1 MSEFNK
7 VVWSE
12 GLFLK
17 PHHFQQQERYL
28 ERYVQTR
35 CESLRSHGWG
45 FIELEIER
53 DVLSIGKLALRRA
66 TGVFP
71 DGTPFRMPDDHPLP
85 PALEI
90 SPKVRDQGVY
100 LATALRAP
108 AALDVA
114 PGDIAPGTGGDSVT
128 RHRAVESDVRD
139 STATSP
145 TNAVLRVAT
154 LQTQLMVGAAE
165 SDGFARIPVAHI
177 VECRSDRHVVL
188 DDRFIPSV
196 LDVRAARSLAAFM
209 SELLGKLHQQGETLA
224 ARVAG
229 TDRTV
234 ASELSE
240 FLMLLTINRY
250 EPVVTHLVH
259 SGAAH
264 PEDFYRLCVSLAG
277 ELATF
282 TTAAKRPAPLPGY
295 RHEQLRESF
304 EPVMTE
310 LRKSLSAEQQ
320 QNTVAIPIEAR
331 KFGVS
336 VAVAHDRTL
345 FASAVFILAVRADMP
360 LEELR
365 RRFPTQ
371 VKIGPAEK
379 IIDLVNLALPGIA
392 LHALPVV
399 PRQIP
404 FHAGFV
410 YFELDQAHEL
420 WQQLKDSGGIAL
432 HVAGEFPGMAMKL
445 WAVRGG

>member
-28 ERYVQTR
+28 ERFVETR
-35 CESLRSHGWG
+35 CHALRSHAWG
-45 FIELEIER
+45 FTELEIER
-53 DVLSIGKLALRRA
+53 ELLSIGKLALRRA

-71 DGTPFRMPDDHPLP
+71 DGTPFRMPDDYPLP
-85 PALEI
+85 PALDI
-90 SPKVRDQGVY
+90 GIQVRDQVVY
-100 LATALRAP
+100 LATPLRAP
-108 AALDVA
+108 SALDVSN
-114 PGDIAPGTGGDSVT
+114 GTDAIT
-128 RHRAVESDVRD
+128 RHRSTEFDARDATAV
-139 STATSP
+139 SP
-145 TNAVLRVAT
+145 TNAVLRVAS
-154 LQTQLMVGAAE
+154 LQTQLTVGAGGA
-165 SDGFARIPVAHI
+165 DGFARIPVAHI
-177 VECRSDRHVVL
+177 VECRSDKHVLL
-188 DDRFIPSV
+188 DDRFMPTV
-196 LDVRAARSLAAFM
+196 LDIRAARALSAFA
-209 SELLGKLHQQGETLA
+209 SELVGKLHQQGEALA
-224 ARVAG
+224 GRVAG

-234 ASELSE
+234 AAELSE
-240 FLMLLTINRY
+240 FLMLMTINRY
-250 EPVVTHLVH
+250 EPLVTHLTD
-259 SGAAH
+259 SGTVH

-277 ELATF
+277 ELATL

-310 LRKSLSAEQQ
+310 LRKSISAEQQ
-320 QNTVAIPIEAR
+320 SNTVAIPIEPR

-345 FASAVFILAVRADMP
+345 FGSAVFILAVRADLP
-360 LEELR
+360 IEELR

-379 IIDLVNLALPGIA
+379 IIDLVNLALPGIP

-410 YFELDQAHEL
+410 YFELDQTHEL
-420 WQQLKDSGGIAL
+420 WKQLKDSGGIAL
-432 HVAGEFPGMAMKL
+432 HVAGEFPGITMKL
-445 WAVRGG
+445 WAVRG

>member
-28 ERYVQTR
+28 ERFVETR
-35 CESLRSHGWG
+35 CEALRSYGWG
-45 FIELEIER
+45 FIELQIDR
-53 DVLSIGKLALRRA
+53 DLLSIGKLALRRA

-71 DGTPFRMPDDHPLP
+71 DGTPFRMPDDYPLP

-90 SPKVRDQGVY
+90 GTQVRDQVVY

-108 AALDVA
+108 SALDVA
-114 PGDIAPGTGGDSVT
+114 AGNASDAVT

-145 TNAVLRVAT
+145 TNALLRVAT
-154 LQTQLMVGAAE
+154 LQTQLMVGAAG

-177 VECRSDRHVVL
+177 VECRSDRHVML

-240 FLMLLTINRY
+240 FLMLLSINRY
-250 EPVVTHLVH
+250 EPVVTHLTH
-259 SGAAH
+259 SGTVH
-264 PEDFYRLCVSLAG
+264 PEDFYRLCVGLAG

-295 RHEQLRESF
+295 KHEQLRESF
-304 EPVMTE
+304 DPVMTE
-310 LRKSLSAEQQ
+310 LRRSLSAEQQ

-331 KFGVS
+331 RFGVS

-345 FASAVFILAVRADMP
+345 FGSAVFILAVRADVP

-365 RRFPTQ
+365 RRFPAQ

-410 YFELDQAHEL
+410 YFELDQTHEL
-420 WQQLKDSGGIAL
+420 WKQLKDSGGIAL

-445 WAVRGG
+445 WAVRG

>member
-1 MSEFNK
+1 
-7 VVWSE
+7 
-12 GLFLK
+12 
-17 PHHFQQQERYL
+17 
-28 ERYVQTR
+28 
-35 CESLRSHGWG
+35 
-45 FIELEIER
+45 
-53 DVLSIGKLALRRA
+53 
-66 TGVFP
+66 
-71 DGTPFRMPDDHPLP
+71 
-85 PALEI
+85 
-90 SPKVRDQGVY
+90 
-100 LATALRAP
+100 
-108 AALDVA
+108 
-114 PGDIAPGTGGDSVT
+114 
-128 RHRAVESDVRD
+128 
-139 STATSP
+139 
-145 TNAVLRVAT
+145 
-154 LQTQLMVGAAE
+154 MVGAAG

-177 VECRSDRHVVL
+177 VECRSDRHVIL

-240 FLMLLTINRY
+240 FLMLLTINRH
-250 EPVVTHLVH
+250 EPVVAHLTS
-259 SGAAH
+259 SGAIH
-264 PEDFYRLCVSLAG
+264 PEDFYRLCVSMAG

-320 QNTVAIPIEAR
+320 QNTVSIPIEAR

-345 FASAVFILAVRADMP
+345 FGSAVFILAVRADVP

-410 YFELDQAHEL
+410 YFELDQTHEL
-420 WQQLKDSGGIAL
+420 WKQLKDSGGIAL

-445 WAVRGG
+445 WAVRG

>member
-28 ERYVQTR
+28 ERFVETR
-35 CESLRSHGWG
+35 CHSLRSHAWG
-45 FIELEIER
+45 FTELEIER
-53 DVLSIGKLALRRA
+53 ELLSIGKLALRRA
-66 TGVFP
+66 SGVFP
-71 DGTPFRMPDDHPLP
+71 DGTPFRMPDDYPLP

-90 SPKVRDQGVY
+90 NPQVRDQVVY
-100 LATALRAP
+100 LATSLRAP
-108 AALDVA
+108 SALDVSS
-114 PGDIAPGTGGDSVT
+114 GNGGDSIT
-128 RHRAVESDVRD
+128 RHRATEFEARD
-139 STATSP
+139 ATAVSP
-145 TNAVLRVAT
+145 TNALLRVAA
-154 LQTQLMVGAAE
+154 LQTQLTVGATAA
-165 SDGFARIPVAHI
+165 DGFARIPVAHI
-177 VECRSDRHVVL
+177 TECRSDRHVVL
-188 DDRFIPSV
+188 DDRFMPSV
-196 LDVRAARSLAAFM
+196 LDIRAARALSAFA
-209 SELLGKLHQQGETLA
+209 SELLGKLHQQGEALA

-250 EPVVTHLVH
+250 EPLVTHLTD
-259 SGAAH
+259 SGTVH
-264 PEDFYRLCVSLAG
+264 PESFYQLCVSLAG

-282 TTAAKRPAPLPGY
+282 ATAAKRPASLPGY

-310 LRKSLSAEQQ
+310 LRKAISAEQQ
-320 QNTVAIPIEAR
+320 SNTVAIPIEPR

-345 FASAVFILAVRADMP
+345 FGSAVFILAVRADLP
-360 LEELR
+360 LEDIR

-379 IIDLVNLALPGIA
+379 IIDLVNLALPGIP

-410 YFELDQAHEL
+410 YFELDQTHEL
-420 WQQLKDSGGIAL
+420 WRQLKDSGGIAL
-432 HVAGEFPGMAMKL
+432 HVSGDFPGLAMKL
-445 WAVRGG
+445 WAVRG

>member
-1 MSEFNK
+1 MAEFNK

-28 ERYVQTR
+28 ERFVETR
-35 CESLRSHGWG
+35 CTALRSEGWG

-53 DVLSIGKLALRRA
+53 DLLAIGKLALRRA

-71 DGTPFRMPDDHPLP
+71 DGTPFRMPDDYPLP
-85 PALEI
+85 QALEI
-90 SPKVRDQGVY
+90 GTQVRDQVVY

-108 AALDVA
+108 SALDVA
-114 PGDIAPGTGGDSVT
+114 SGTSGDAIT

-145 TNAVLRVAT
+145 TNALLRVAN
-154 LQTQLMVGAAE
+154 LQTQLMVGTAG

-177 VECRSDRHVVL
+177 IECRSDRHVVL
-188 DDRFIPSV
+188 DDRFMPSV
-196 LDVRAARSLAAFM
+196 LDIRAARALAAFAA
-209 SELLGKLHQQGETLA
+209 ELLGKMHQQGETLA

-250 EPVVTHLVH
+250 EPLVTHLTH
-259 SGAAH
+259 SGTVH
-264 PEDFYRLCVSLAG
+264 PEDFYRLCVSMAG

-282 TTAAKRPAPLPGY
+282 TTAAKRPAQLPGY

-345 FASAVFILAVRADMP
+345 FGSAVFILAVRADVP

-365 RRFPTQ
+365 RRFPSQ

-410 YFELDQAHEL
+410 YFELDQTHEL
-420 WQQLKDSGGIAL
+420 WKQLKDSGGIAL
-432 HVAGEFPGMAMKL
+432 HVAGEFPGIAMKL
-445 WAVRGG
+445 WAVRG

>member
-28 ERYVQTR
+28 ERYVETR
-35 CESLRSHGWG
+35 CEALRSYGWG

-53 DVLSIGKLALRRA
+53 DVLSIGKLALKRA

-71 DGTPFRMPDDHPLP
+71 DGTPFRMPDDYPLP

-90 SPKVRDQGVY
+90 GPQVRDQVVY

-114 PGDIAPGTGGDSVT
+114 TGNAGDSVT

-139 STATSP
+139 STAASP
-145 TNAVLRVAT
+145 TNAALRVAT
-154 LQTQLMVGAAE
+154 LQTQLMVGAAG

-177 VECRSDRHVVL
+177 VECRSDRHVLL

-196 LDVRAARSLAAFM
+196 LDVRAARALAAFM
-209 SELLGKLHQQGETLA
+209 SELLGKLHQQAETLA

-250 EPVVTHLVH
+250 EPVVTHLTH
-259 SGAAH
+259 SGTVH
-264 PEDFYRLCVSLAG
+264 PEDFYRLCVALAG

-295 RHEQLRESF
+295 KHEQLRESF

-310 LRKSLSAEQQ
+310 LRKSLSVERQ

-345 FASAVFILAVRADMP
+345 FGSAVFILAVRADVP
-360 LEELR
+360 TEELR
-365 RRFPTQ
+365 RRFPNQT
-371 VKIGPAEK
+371 KIGPAEK
-379 IIDLVNLALPGIA
+379 IIDLVNLALPGIS

-410 YFELDQAHEL
+410 YFELDQTHEL
-420 WQQLKDSGGIAL
+420 WKQLKDSGGIAL

-445 WAVRGG
+445 WAVRG

>member
-28 ERYVQTR
+28 ERFVETR
-35 CESLRSHGWG
+35 CQGLRSFGWG
-45 FIELEIER
+45 FAELEIER
-53 DVLSIGKLALRRA
+53 ELLAIGKLSLRRA

-71 DGTPFRMPDDHPLP
+71 DGTPFRMPDDYPLP
-85 PALEI
+85 PAI
-90 SPKVRDQGVY
+90 DIGPQVRDQVVY
-100 LATALRAP
+100 LATPLRAP
-108 AALDVA
+108 SALDVA
-114 PGDIAPGTGGDSVT
+114 TGTAGDAIT
-128 RHRAVESDVRD
+128 RHRAADFDARD
-139 STATSP
+139 ATAVSP
-145 TNAVLRVAT
+145 TNALLRVAA
-154 LQTQLMVGAAE
+154 LQTQLMVGAAGG
-165 SDGFARIPVAHI
+165 DGFARIPLAHV
-177 VECRSDRHVVL
+177 VECRSDRHVLL
-188 DDRFIPSV
+188 DDRFMPSV
-196 LDVRAARSLAAFM
+196 LDIRAARALSAFA

-250 EPVVTHLVH
+250 EPLVTHLTD
-259 SGAAH
+259 SGAVH

-282 TTAAKRPAPLPGY
+282 TTAAKRPVPLPGY
-295 RHEQLRESF
+295 QHERLRESF
-304 EPVMTE
+304 EQVMTE
-310 LRKSLSAEQQ
+310 LRKALSAEQQ
-320 QNTVAIPIEAR
+320 QNTVAIPIEPR

-345 FASAVFILAVRADMP
+345 FGSAVFILAVRADLP
-360 LEELR
+360 PEDLR
-365 RRFPTQ
+365 RRFPSQ

-379 IIDLVNLALPGIA
+379 IIDLVNLALPGIV

-410 YFELDQAHEL
+410 YFELDQTHDL
-420 WQQLKDSGGIAL
+420 WKQLKDSGGIAL

-445 WAVRGG
+445 WAVRG

>member
-17 PHHFQQQERYL
+17 PHHFQQQERYH
-28 ERYVQTR
+28 ERYV
-35 CESLRSHGWG
+35 ESRVEALRSFGWG
-45 FIELEIER
+45 FIELEIDR
-53 DVLSIGKLALRRA
+53 DLLSIGKLALRRA

-71 DGTPFRMPDDHPLP
+71 DGTPFRMPDDYPLP
-85 PALEI
+85 PPLEI
-90 SPKVRDQGVY
+90 GAQVRDQVVY

-108 AALDVA
+108 SSLDVA
-114 PGDIAPGTGGDSVT
+114 SGTANDSVT

-139 STATSP
+139 STAASP
-145 TNAVLRVAT
+145 TNALVRVAA
-154 LQTQLMVGAAE
+154 LQTQLMVGAAG
-165 SDGFARIPVAHI
+165 SDGFARIPAAHI
-177 VECRSDRHVVL
+177 VECRSDRHVML
-188 DDRFIPSV
+188 DDRFIPTV

-209 SELLGKLHQQGETLA
+209 SELLGKLHQQAETLA

-250 EPVVTHLVH
+250 EPLVTHLTN
-259 SGAAH
+259 SGTIH
-264 PEDFYRLCVSLAG
+264 PEDLYRICVTLAG

-295 RHEQLRESF
+295 KHEQLRESF
-304 EPVMTE
+304 EQVMTE
-310 LRKSLSAEQQ
+310 LRRSLSAEQQ

-345 FASAVFILAVRADMP
+345 FGSAVFILAVRADVP

-365 RRFPTQ
+365 RRFPNQ

-410 YFELDQAHEL
+410 YFELDQTHEL
-420 WQQLKDSGGIAL
+420 WKQLKDSGGIAL

-445 WAVRGG
+445 WAVRG

>member
-28 ERYVQTR
+28 ERFVETR
-35 CESLRSHGWG
+35 CHGLRSHAWG
-45 FIELEIER
+45 FTELEIER
-53 DVLSIGKLALRRA
+53 ELLAIGKLALRRA

-71 DGTPFRMPDDHPLP
+71 DGTPFRMPDDYPL
-85 PALEI
+85 
-90 SPKVRDQGVY
+90 
-100 LATALRAP
+100 P
-108 AALDVA
+108 AALDIGPQVRDQVA
-114 PGDIAPGTGGDSVT
+114 YLATPLRAPSALDVSTGNGGDSIT
-128 RHRAVESDVRD
+128 RHRATEFEARD
-139 STATSP
+139 ATATSP
-145 TNAVLRVAT
+145 TSALLRVAS
-154 LQTQLMVGAAE
+154 LQTQLTVGDAGG
-165 SDGFARIPVAHI
+165 DGFARVPVAHI
-177 VECRSDRHVVL
+177 VECRSDRHVLL
-188 DDRFIPSV
+188 DDRFMPSV
-196 LDVRAARSLAAFM
+196 LDIRAARALSAFA
-209 SELLGKLHQQGETLA
+209 SELLGKLHQQGEALA

-250 EPVVTHLVH
+250 EPLVAHLTD
-259 SGAAH
+259 SGTVH

-277 ELATF
+277 ELSTF
-282 TTAAKRPAPLPGY
+282 TTAAKRPAAVPGY

-320 QNTVAIPIEAR
+320 SNTVAIPIEPR

-345 FASAVFILAVRADMP
+345 FGSAVFILAVRADLP
-360 LEELR
+360 LEDLR
-365 RRFPTQ
+365 RRFPSQ

-379 IIDLVNLALPGIA
+379 IIDLVNLALPGIP

-410 YFELDQAHEL
+410 YFELDQTHEL
-420 WQQLKDSGGIAL
+420 WKQLKDSGGIAL
-432 HVAGEFPGMAMKL
+432 HVAGDFPGIAMKL
-445 WAVRGG
+445 WAVRG

>member
-28 ERYVQTR
+28 ERYVETR
-35 CESLRSHGWG
+35 CEALRSYGWG
-45 FIELEIER
+45 FVELEIER
-53 DVLSIGKLALRRA
+53 ELLSIGKLALRRA

-90 SPKVRDQGVY
+90 GPQVRDQIAY
-100 LATALRAP
+100 LATPLRVP
-108 AALDVA
+108 SALDVA
-114 PGDIAPGTGGDSVT
+114 AANGSDSIA
-128 RHRAVESDVRD
+128 RHRAAELDVRD
-139 STATSP
+139 STAVSP
-145 TNAVLRVAT
+145 TNTLLRVAT
-154 LQTQLMVGAAE
+154 LQTQVMVNAA
-165 SDGFARIPVAHI
+165 DGFARIPIAHI
-177 VECRSDRHVVL
+177 VECRSDRHVLL

-196 LDVRAARSLAAFM
+196 LDIRAARALSAFA
-209 SELLGKLHQQGETLA
+209 SELVGKLHQQGETLA
-224 ARVAG
+224 GRVAG

-240 FLMLLTINRY
+240 FLMLLSINRY
-250 EPVVTHLVH
+250 EPLVSHLIE
-259 SGAAH
+259 SGTVH

-282 TTAAKRPAPLPGY
+282 TTSAKRPAPLPGY
-295 RHEQLRESF
+295 RHERLRESF

-320 QNTVAIPIEAR
+320 QNTVAIPIEPR

-345 FASAVFILAVRADMP
+345 FGSAVFILAVRADMP

-379 IIDLVNLALPGIA
+379 IIDLVNLALPGIG

-410 YFELDQAHEL
+410 YFELDQTHEL
-420 WQQLKDSGGIAL
+420 WKQLKDSGGIAL

-445 WAVRGG
+445 WAVRG

>member
-28 ERYVQTR
+28 ERYVETR
-35 CESLRSHGWG
+35 CEALRSHGWG
-45 FIELEIER
+45 FEELEIER
-53 DVLSIGKLALRRA
+53 ELLSIGKLALRRA

-71 DGTPFRMPDDHPLP
+71 DGTPFRMPDDYPLP

-90 SPKVRDQGVY
+90 GPQVRDQIAY
-100 LATALRAP
+100 LATPLRVP
-108 AALDVA
+108 SALDVA
-114 PGDIAPGTGGDSVT
+114 AANNGDAIA
-128 RHRAVESDVRD
+128 RHRAAELDVRD
-139 STATSP
+139 STAVSP

-154 LQTQLMVGAAE
+154 LQTHLMVTAA
-165 SDGFARIPVAHI
+165 DGFARIPVAHI
-177 VECRSDRHVVL
+177 VECRSDRHVLL

-196 LDVRAARSLAAFM
+196 LDIRAARALAAFA
-209 SELLGKLHQQGETLA
+209 SELVGKLHQQGETLA
-224 ARVAG
+224 GRVAG
-229 TDRTV
+229 ADRTV

-240 FLMLLTINRY
+240 FLMLLTINRC
-250 EPVVTHLVH
+250 EPLVTHLIE
-259 SGAAH
+259 SGAVH

-282 TTAAKRPAPLPGY
+282 TTSSKRPVPMPGY
-295 RHEQLRESF
+295 RHERLRESF

-310 LRKSLSAEQQ
+310 LRKALSAEQQ
-320 QNTVAIPIEAR
+320 QNTVAIPIEPR

-345 FASAVFILAVRADMP
+345 FGSAVFILAVRADMP

-410 YFELDQAHEL
+410 YFELDQTHEL
-420 WQQLKDSGGIAL
+420 WKQLKDSGGIAL
-432 HVAGEFPGMAMKL
+432 HVAGEFPGVAMKL
-445 WAVRGG
+445 WAVRG